1 MPSGPDDASSPARF
15 GVTADGVDLA
25 LYDFGGTGPDLLL
38 VHATGFCA
46 GVLLPLATALGDRF
60 HCLAL
65 DLRGHGRSGRPSD
78 GDFAWSGF
86 ATDVLTA
93 VDAFGL
99 SGAVAVGHSCG
110 GAALLLAE
118 QRRPGTFGA
127 LYLFEPVVVPDRPVP
142 SPLDENPLS
151 RGALRRRET
160 FPDAQDAFVNFAS
173 KPPLDVLDPAV
184 LLRYVEDGF
193 EPVPE
198 SDGGDGAS
206 IRLRCRRDDEA
217 DVYRHGFANGA
228 FAHLGEVGCPVTFAY
243 GTLTDAFGGE
253 IMAADAAQVPVSAV
267 EVFADLGHFG
277 PLEQPEEV
285 AERVRAV
292 LGHPDSTPRP

>member
-1 MPSGPDDASSPARF
+1 MPSGPDDASSPACV

-127 LYLFEPVVVPDRPVP
+127 LYLFEPVVVPHRTAPFPVE
-142 SPLDENPLS
+142 DTPLS
-151 RGALRRRET
+151 RGARRRRET
-160 FPDAQDAFVNFAS
+160 FPDARDAFVNFAS
-173 KPPLDVLDPAV
+173 KPPYADLDPEV
-184 LLRYVEDGF
+184 LRCYVEAGF
-193 EPVPE
+193 ELVPASE
-198 SDGGDGAS
+198 GGDGQS
-206 IRLRCRRDDEA
+206 IRLLCQREDEA
-217 DVYRHGFANGA
+217 EVYALGATHGA
-228 FAHLGEVGCPVTFAY
+228 FGHLHEIGCHVNLGCGED
-243 GTLTDAFGGE
+243 TDAFGRPFLD
-253 IMAADAAQVPVSAV
+253 ADAEQLRHSTV
-267 EVFADLGHFG
+267 EVIPGIGHFG
-277 PLEQPEEV
+277 PLQRPALVGEAV
-285 AERVRAV
+285 ARAFDAV
-292 LGHPDSTPRP
+292 HDTPPA